1 MSFFTLFQFLTR
13 LLTTKHLKLFST
25 YLLGRNE
32 TMWKTSF
39 LAPQIPKK
47 KISRNI
53 KTKCITKF
61 LLTVRSSCMK
71 VYNFI
76 TWWAHKRKTF
86 TLISIKI
93 TRNWKSF
100 VYNNRV
106 FKHKEVVS
114 NLHVCSN
121 GLGKMWPSYTL
132 HFSTRIL
139 NSTHSNVFNI
149 FFA

>member
-1 MSFFTLFQFLTR
+1 MFFNLFQFLTL
-13 LLTTKHLKLFST
+13 LLTSKHLNLFST
-25 YLLGRNE
+25 YLEGEMERFEKHAFQLLKMR
-32 TMWKTSF
+32 
-39 LAPQIPKK
+39 KK
-47 KISRNI
+47 KISWNI
-53 KTKCITKF
+53 KFKCVTEF